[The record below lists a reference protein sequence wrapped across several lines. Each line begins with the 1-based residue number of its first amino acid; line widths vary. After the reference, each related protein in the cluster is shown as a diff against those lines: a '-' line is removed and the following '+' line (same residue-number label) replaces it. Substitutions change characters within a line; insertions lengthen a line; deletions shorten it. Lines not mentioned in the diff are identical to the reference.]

1 MLRLPTINPFV
12 VSARDFG
19 LFLLVLFSL
28 FNMARAETLETAQ
41 VKIVYASHLET
52 EAQELA
58 QVWHSAQALM
68 LEVSGQPLP
77 ALLCLQVTPCV
88 GLQLDPAEPAL
99 PTGLRGLVAWLLET
113 AARPPPA
120 WFLTA
125 LIQHQMGA
133 MLPDARAAARRR
145 AWLSI
150 GAFPSLTDLNL
161 RVSADAFATRAEF
174 GRAFAA
180 FLVQRFGLAKLKLV
194 LKFYYANWSLS
205 DAFLE
210 GLGVSLESLFTDWHS
225 FELKYAALITT
236 QLKNTGL
243 PMGEVIATNLGDTI
257 WSSNQDFITVQGTSL
272 YRGQLGNS
280 QLELLSRFA
289 YPPNTLSLTSSGA
302 LVYSRLRAFGTIS
315 GEVFR
320 FINGKEQQLTL
331 GANATD
337 AVADGDCVVYIQAA
351 SSIWRWC
358 NGTSTLLWKATKG
371 WRVQDLAAQYGKIA
385 MTVIRAGGYWDIA
398 VLDNGIFS
406 FITSDLSHDQ
416 APLWLDTQTLVYSSD
431 RLGTTQLWTIRLGE
445 HTSQQIT
452 AALGGAFYPSLLP
465 NGTISFSSFAGLGSE
480 TRSMQIQRGITVPLE
495 MSEPPMPRPSTP
507 IAPTLLPDFG
517 IAFSSG
523 LGLEALGTNGV
534 LTYRI
539 AVGYDF
545 FGTNGIGTD
554 FSLRFAPVQ
563 GWQLTA
569 NGNFTEARG
578 YRLVVRAT
586 WYGTGEVFAE
596 PINLIFSPFIT
607 FENGVL
613 IGWFDLGFGAGSSDA
628 WGYVLQNWQVSSR
641 INTNVQY
648 SLGLNLA
655 DTVAGAILETTL
667 LASGTYGSP
676 PLLLAQL
683 GLRSSWTTKWR
694 IGDGVL
700 SFERLTPQV
709 FVLVSSKETSAGLQI
724 ALDGVLNYNTVFS
737 LGFEIS
743 YSSRNAWVFGLI
755 WR

>member
-1 MLRLPTINPFV
+1 MPLLEITKRFV
-12 VSARDFG
+12 FIARAFR
-19 LFLLVLFSL
+19 LFLLAIICFFGV
-28 FNMARAETLETAQ
+28 ARAETLETTNLT
-41 VKIVYASHLET
+41 ILYASHLEAQ
-52 EAQELA
+52 AQELE
-58 QVWHSAQALM
+58 QVWNSAQGLI
-68 LEVSGQPLP
+68 LEVSNQTLP
-77 ALLCLQVTPCV
+77 SSLCLEVIPCAGL

-125 LIQHQMGA
+125 LIQYQMGA
-133 MLPDARAAARRR
+133 VLPDAKAAARRR

-150 GAFPSLTDLNL
+150 GVFPSLTDLNL
-161 RVSADAFATRAEF
+161 RVSADVFATRAEF
-174 GRAFAA
+174 GSAFAA
-180 FLVQRFGLAKLKLV
+180 FLLQRFGLAKLKLV

-210 GLGVSLESLFTDWHS
+210 VLGVSLESLFANWHS
-225 FELKYAALITT
+225 FELEQAAVTAT
-236 QLKNTGL
+236 QLKNTAL
-243 PMGEVIATNLGDTI
+243 PMGEVIATNLGKTV
-257 WSSNQDFITVQGTSL
+257 WLSNKEFITIKGTSL

-280 QLELLSRFA
+280 QLTLLGKLA
-289 YPPNTLSLTSSGA
+289 YTPNNLSLSGDA
-302 LVYSRLRAFGTIS
+302 LVYSRPRAFGAIS

-320 FINGKEQQLTL
+320 FVNGEEQLTL

-337 AVADGDCVVYIQAA
+337 AVADGECVVYVQAA

-358 NGTSTLLWKATKG
+358 NGISRLLWKATKG

-398 VLDNGIFS
+398 VLDNGIFG

-416 APLWLDTQTLVYSSD
+416 TPHWLDTQTLVYSSD
-431 RLGTTQLWTIRLGE
+431 RLGTTQLWSVRLDE

-452 AALGGAFYPSLLP
+452 AVIGGAFDPSLLP

-480 TRSMQIQRGITVPLE
+480 IRLMQIQRGITVPLE

-523 LGLEALGTNGV
+523 LGLEALGSNGV

-545 FGTNGIGTD
+545 FGTNGIATD
-554 FSLRFAPVQ
+554 FSMRFAPVQ

-569 NGNFTEARG
+569 TGNVNQTRG
-578 YRLVVRAT
+578 YRLLVRAT

-596 PINLIFSPFIT
+596 PINLIFSPFLT

-613 IGWFDLGFGAGSSDA
+613 IGWLDLGFGAGSSDA

-655 DTVAGAILETTL
+655 DMVAGAILETNL
-667 LASGTYGSP
+667 VASGTYGSP

-683 GLRSSWTTKWR
+683 SLRTSWTTKWR

-743 YSSRNAWVFGLI
+743 YSSRNAWIFGII

>member
-1 MLRLPTINPFV
+1 MPFFSAIKRFV
-12 VSARDFG
+12 VTTRDFG
-19 LFLLVLFSL
+19 LFLLAVIYLL
-28 FNMARAETLETAQ
+28 GAARAETLETTNL
-41 VKIVYASHLET
+41 KIVYASHLET
-52 EAQELA
+52 QAQELA

-77 ALLCLQVTPCV
+77 SLLCLQVTPCV
-88 GLQLDPAEPAL
+88 GLQLDLADPSL
-99 PTGLRGLVAWLLET
+99 PSGLRGLVAWLLET

-125 LIQHQMGA
+125 LIQHQAGA
-133 MLPDARAAARRR
+133 VLPDARAAARRR
-145 AWLSI
+145 AWLSV
-150 GAFPSLTDLNL
+150 GAFPSLTNLNL

-174 GRAFAA
+174 GSAFAA

-210 GLGVSLESLFTDWHS
+210 VLGVSLESLFANWHS
-225 FELKYAALITT
+225 FELEQAATTAT
-236 QLKNTGL
+236 QLKNTAL
-243 PMGEVIATNLGDTI
+243 PVGEVIATNLGKTV
-257 WSSNQDFITVQGTSL
+257 WLSNKEFITIKGTSL
-272 YRGQLGNS
+272 YRGQQGNPQLMLLGN
-280 QLELLSRFA
+280 FA
-289 YPPNTLSLTSSGA
+289 YAPNNLSLSGGA
-302 LVYSRLRAFGTIS
+302 LVYSRPRAFGAIS

-358 NGTSTLLWKATKG
+358 DGINSLLWKATKG
-371 WRVQDLAAQYGKIA
+371 WRVQNLAVGYGKIA

-398 VLDNGIFS
+398 MLDNGILG

-416 APLWLDTQTLVYSSD
+416 TPLWLDTQTLVYSSD
-431 RLGTTQLWTIRLGE
+431 RLGTTQLWKVRLGE

-452 AALGGAFYPSLLP
+452 AALGGAFDPSLLP

-480 TRSMQIQRGITVPLE
+480 TRLMQIQTGIPTLLE
-495 MSEPPMPRPSTP
+495 VSEPPMPRPSTP

-523 LGLEALGTNGV
+523 LGLEALGSNGA

-545 FGTNGIGTD
+545 FGTNVIGTD
-554 FSLRFAPVQ
+554 FSMRFAPVQ

-569 NGNFTEARG
+569 NGNFNQARG
-578 YRLVVRAT
+578 YRLLVRAT

-613 IGWFDLGFGAGSSDA
+613 IGWLDLGFGAGSSDA

-641 INTNVQY
+641 INTNMQY

-655 DTVAGAILETTL
+655 DMVAGAILETTL
-667 LASGTYGSP
+667 LVSGTYGSP

-683 GLRSSWTTKWR
+683 SLRSSWTTKWR

-737 LGFEIS
+737 LGFEVA